1 MTIGVTYS
9 FRGSCDSEKSFVML
23 GNLHDLLLFWLFG
36 GLVIRNCQASL
47 DVEKIVEV
55 AKLKASTWLCVRL
68 SDFRYAVS
76 YSLIN
81 PAACLGASE
90 SYGK

>member
-1 MTIGVTYS
+1 M
-9 FRGSCDSEKSFVML
+9 
-23 GNLHDLLLFWLFG
+23 
-36 GLVIRNCQASL
+36 

-55 AKLKASTWLCVRL
+55 AKLKASRWCVRL

-76 YSLIN
+76 YLLIN

>member
-23 GNLHDLLLFWLFG
+23 GNLYDLLLFWLFG

-47 DVEKIVEV
+47 HGCGKDCGSGK
-55 AKLKASTWLCVRL
+55 T
-68 SDFRYAVS
+68 
-76 YSLIN
+76 
-81 PAACLGASE
+81 E
-90 SYGK
+90 SF